1 MHCKVVRVSTPE
13 GEKLTA
19 PGDESVRHD
28 EESCRPS
35 DGRTKQTY
43 RMYKAH
49 IGLKFGGS
57 SLLVHI

>member
-1 MHCKVVRVSTPE
+1 MRVSTPE

-19 PGDESVRHD
+19 LGDESVRHD
-28 EESCRPS
+28 EESCGPS
-35 DGRTKQTY
+35 DDRTKQTY